1 MNRSLALLLL
11 SISSACA
18 GASSSA
24 APSGAASA
32 PQPAATPAAV
42 ATAGP
47 KSKVICRTERP
58 LGSNI
63 ARTVCN
69 TQEELDAQSQAAQD
83 AMRLAPKSGSSKKSD

>member
-24 APSGAASA
+24 ASSHGAASA
-32 PQPAATPAAV
+32 PQPAAV
-42 ATAGP
+42 ATDGP